1 MNAGQ
6 NKTVNRVVLKTI
18 KFHIALLVLLLL
30 SACQSTPE
38 PKAIKFPP
46 NTLIIRSQF
55 KHIFVEQN
63 PQQTA
68 RLHIYIEGD
77 GRPYRNRFL
86 SARDP
91 SPQSPLMLNLMRLD
105 NRSSLY
111 LGRPCYF
118 AKSLVAMQDALCNSR
133 YWTSARY
140 SEEVTN
146 SMIAALREYLSTH
159 PHQGISLIG
168 HSGGGTLAVLMA
180 ARMPEVDQVVTL
192 AGNLDIA
199 AWVRLHHYTPLKYS
213 LNPADLNLIHTKQL
227 HFGGDKDDNIPP
239 ALSAAWLKSMG
250 QSMHVLK
257 DADHNCCWQKHWN
270 NLLAH
275 INQQMIP

>member
-1 MNAGQ
+1 VKRA
-6 NKTVNRVVLKTI
+6 TLKII
-18 KFHIALLVLLLL
+18 KLHVALLVLLLL

-38 PKAIKFPP
+38 PKAVKFPP
-46 NTLIIRSQF
+46 NTLVVSSQF
-55 KHIFVEQN
+55 KHILVEQN
-63 PQQTA
+63 PQKTA

-86 SARDP
+86 SAKDP
-91 SPQSPLMLNLMRLD
+91 SPQNPLMLNLMMQD
-105 NRSSLY
+105 NSSSLY

-118 AKSLVAMQDALCNSR
+118 NKSMAAMQDIHCKPH

-140 SEEVTN
+140 SEEVVS
-146 SMIAALREYLSTH
+146 SMIAALRQYINTH
-159 PHQGISLIG
+159 SHQGISLIG

-250 QSMHVLK
+250 QSMHILK
-257 DADHNCCWQKHWN
+257 DADHNCCWLMHWN
-270 NLLAH
+270 TVLTQ
-275 INQQMIP
+275 INHQMTP